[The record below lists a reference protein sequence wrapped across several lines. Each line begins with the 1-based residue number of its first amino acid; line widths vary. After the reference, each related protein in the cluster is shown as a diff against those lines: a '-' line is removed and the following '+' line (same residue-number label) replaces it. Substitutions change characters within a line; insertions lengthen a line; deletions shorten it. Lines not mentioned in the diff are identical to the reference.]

1 MPARST
7 SRALARDRVLLVVD
21 ATEWAALAN
30 QRYREIDGDAPK
42 LIGSAPVFQQTVQQA
57 ERVASTSRSDVG

>member
-1 MPARST
+1 
-7 SRALARDRVLLVVD
+7 VLLVVD